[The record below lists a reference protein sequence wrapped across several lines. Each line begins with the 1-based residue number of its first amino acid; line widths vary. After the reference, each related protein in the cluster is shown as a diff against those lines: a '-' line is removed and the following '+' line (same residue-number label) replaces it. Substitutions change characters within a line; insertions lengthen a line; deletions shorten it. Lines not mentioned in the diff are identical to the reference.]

1 MALLVGAIKVAGAA
15 VKGIINRARAK
26 RAERKRARA
35 EAREAEA
42 AAKLQSLL
50 STKIAPAVAPA
61 VGLSAMDEKIQP
73 STIEVRKGV
82 KPGVIAAIVG
92 GVVLL
97 LLLFKRK

>member
-1 MALLVGAIKVAGAA
+1 MALLDAIKVAGVV
-15 VKGIINRARAK
+15 VKGIVNRARAK

-42 AAKLQSLL
+42 ATKLQSLL

-73 STIEVRKGV
+73 STVEVRKGV

-92 GVVLL
+92 GVVVLL